1 MAAAI
6 ELIETLDEFQSEYR
20 KTIGMVLPHRP
31 SKEANVD
38 NIRRYGDGVGDYNP
52 LYRDLEY
59 ARSSRFGDL
68 TAPPTF
74 LYSVSLGVVA
84 GETGAI
90 DRRRVSTQFLPVNYA
105 GAEIDFVRPVWR
117 NDTITAQETVGETQ
131 RKTSKR
137 IGPINFNTGHIVFSN
152 QRQEVVATVKTL
164 MARYQNTGATLEYDR
179 KPKADQGES
188 NVRSELVPADPLV
201 WERTRRGS
209 DTLFWEDVVEGESI
223 PSLQKGTYSVTEL
236 FLFTHGVLG
245 TGRSTRASLEAEG
258 SPDLGGGGR
267 FDQEHAQKRRNM
279 PGQFD
284 FGPQR
289 VCWLAQIATDWMG
302 DAGTLR
308 KLNASIR
315 HPNIVGDTNTVHGS
329 VLKKYQLN
337 GHCLVDLNIENVNQS
352 GLPTAMGT
360 ATVEL
365 PSRKTG
371 Q

>member
-137 IGPINFNTGHIVFSN
+137 IGPINFNTGHVVFSN

-209 DTLFWEDVVEGESI
+209 DTLVLGRCRRRRVDSIVEEGHLLSYRALLVYTRCSRYRKKY
-223 PSLQKGTYSVTEL
+223 PSL
-236 FLFTHGVLG
+236 
-245 TGRSTRASLEAEG
+245 TR
-258 SPDLGGGGR
+258 GGR
-267 FDQEHAQKRRNM
+267 IARLGWRR
-279 PGQFD
+279 
-284 FGPQR
+284 
-289 VCWLAQIATDWMG
+289 
-302 DAGTLR
+302 
-308 KLNASIR
+308 
-315 HPNIVGDTNTVHGS
+315 S
-329 VLKKYQLN
+329 V
-337 GHCLVDLNIENVNQS
+337 
-352 GLPTAMGT
+352 
-360 ATVEL
+360 
-365 PSRKTG
+365 
-371 Q
+371 